1 MLVNEFFLTDV
12 QPFAPRHI
20 WTGASHQSTNEGCL
34 SFHTWQYN
42 GLVSICLEAHLLNT
56 LRTFRIL
63 GRWQGRCWHCTFSQT
78 LKVRASVISV
88 IFLIFVTQTFMIF
101 HVSLDINAP
110 SLWDPATVQ
119 DGSDWSFSTWGYV
132 LKMPFWMLAHWIFV
146 QLSIQQSQCGF
157 CPSIQKI
164 LEESS

>member
-1 MLVNEFFLTDV
+1 MLTLHVFTNTQSKGL
-12 QPFAPRHI
+12 
-20 WTGASHQSTNEGCL
+20 SH
-34 SFHTWQYN
+34 
-42 GLVSICLEAHLLNT
+42 
-56 LRTFRIL
+56 
-63 GRWQGRCWHCTFSQT
+63 
-78 LKVRASVISV
+78 SVISV

-157 CPSIQKI
+157 CPSIQQI
-164 LEESS
+164 LEESSSDFFSSTILLLEGILYRWGNLLICLWWVRRCTERKLQTGKGPKGIGFWRVEENIGKTW

>member
-1 MLVNEFFLTDV
+1 MLGNEFFLTDV
-12 QPFAPRHI
+12 PAFRSPPHLNR
-20 WTGASHQSTNEGCL
+20 SL

-88 IFLIFVTQTFMIF
+88 ISVIFLILVTQTFMIF

>member
-1 MLVNEFFLTDV
+1 M
-12 QPFAPRHI
+12 P
-20 WTGASHQSTNEGCL
+20 EGCSAFRSPPHL
-34 SFHTWQYN
+34 NRSPPVHQWRMPEFSLW
-42 GLVSICLEAHLLNT
+42 EAHLLNT

-119 DGSDWSFSTWGYV
+119 DGSDWSFSTWGHV